1 MVPTLMVQP
10 EIRLGSA
17 SGSITLVTICQAEA
31 PMDWAAS
38 ITPWSTSRRE
48 DSTIRATNG
57 KAAITMGGMVAMVP
71 TLVPTMILDR
81 GRVMIM
87 RIRKGTLRSR
97 LITTFSTAIKG
108 LGRGLMPSFS
118 PVTSSTPRGRPMR

>member
-1 MVPTLMVQP
+1 
-10 EIRLGSA
+10 
-17 SGSITLVTICQAEA
+17 
-31 PMDWAAS
+31 
-38 ITPWSTSRRE
+38 
-48 DSTIRATNG
+48 
-57 KAAITMGGMVAMVP
+57 MGGMVAMVP

-97 LITTFSTAIKG
+97 LMTTFSTAIKG